1 MNIIVSTPHRDTGSD
16 ALLREFLEESGFA
29 FYPRERRSLEKLARD
44 YAADAVIIW
53 QEEGPILYHGA
64 EKFFFHP
71 SVSRVRLGA
80 CRKLHTVDPLVKAC
94 QFEPDFSFLDCT
106 IGLGADSIV
115 AAYFLPRGRVVGL
128 ESAPGIAQ
136 VVKWGMKMYQ
146 ADSEW
151 LQEAVRRVQIIN
163 CDHYTYLKDLPDNAF
178 DIVYFD
184 PMFRRPVL
192 ESAAISPL
200 RSLANHEPLSLEVIA
215 EARRVA
221 RHRVVVKERHGSS
234 EFERL
239 GIDNIVGGHHST
251 LAYGVITTGP
261 DLPKGGQASWAE

>member
-1 MNIIVSTPHRDTGSD
+1 MNIIVTTSHREHGADP
-16 ALLREFLEESGFA
+16 LLDEFLEDSGFA
-29 FYPRERRSLEKLARD
+29 FYPRKRRSIEKLIRD

-53 QEEGPILYHGA
+53 QEQGPILYRGG

-71 SVSRVRLGA
+71 SVSRVRIGV
-80 CRKLHTVDPLVKAC
+80 CRKLHTIDPLVKAC
-94 QFEPDFSFLDCT
+94 RLEPDFSFLDCT

-136 VVKWGMKMYQ
+136 VIKWGMKMYQ

-151 LQEAVRRVQIIN
+151 LQDAIRRVQVIH
-163 CDHYTYLKDLPDNAF
+163 CDHYTYLKHLPDNAY
-178 DIVYFD
+178 DVVYFD

-200 RSLANHEPLSLEVIA
+200 RSLANHEPLRLETIA

-221 RHRVVVKERHGSS
+221 RCRVVVKERHGSQ

-239 GIDNIVGGHHST
+239 GINEIIGGHHST
-251 LAYGVITTGP
+251 LAYGVITNGL
-261 DLPKGGQASWAE
+261 DLPQRGQT